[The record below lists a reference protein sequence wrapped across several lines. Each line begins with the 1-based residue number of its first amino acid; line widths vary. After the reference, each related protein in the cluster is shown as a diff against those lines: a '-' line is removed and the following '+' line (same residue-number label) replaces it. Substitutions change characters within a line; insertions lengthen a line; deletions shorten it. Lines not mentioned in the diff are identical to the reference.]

1 MFRRYRPFFRAGA
14 METLAYKFNIFAWLI
29 VSALQVLCL
38 FFLWIGVYKNAESG
52 VNAVI
57 NGFTLHEMLVYMA
70 FVNVFNFV
78 SYAGNT
84 MYEVVQD
91 IQKGTIAMSFVKPI
105 SYRVRF
111 IFTTL
116 GSMFV
121 KILMLGVPAFVLLY
135 VVFGVLGYIVIGS
148 VWTFLLH
155 LLLFLVAQLLAA
167 LLFDCLEYICG
178 VLCFYTTAAWGMD
191 QIKTTITTFLSG
203 TLIPLSF
210 FPKGFS
216 EALNYSPFAGMS
228 QNPVLI
234 LIMKVDLLQALQSIA
249 LSLVWLIALEGL
261 AWLIFRKASR
271 KVTVQGG

>member
-1 MFRRYRPFFRAGA
+1 MFRRYRPFFKAGA
-14 METLAYKFNIFAWLI
+14 METLAYKFNIFGWLI

-38 FFLWIGVYKNAESG
+38 FFLWIGVYKNSTGGENS
-52 VNAVI
+52 VI

-78 SYAGNT
+78 SFAGNT

-111 IFTTL
+111 VFTTL
-116 GSMFV
+116 GSLFIKMVLLGLPMFT
-121 KILMLGVPAFVLLY
+121 LLY
-135 VVFGVLGYIVIGS
+135 VIFGVLGYIVIPS
-148 VWTFLLH
+148 VWTLLLH
-155 LLLFLVAQLLAA
+155 LLLFFIAQLIAA

-191 QIKTTITTFLSG
+191 QIKTTVTTFLSG
-203 TLIPLSF
+203 TLSPLSF
-210 FPKGFS
+210 FPGDFS
-216 EALNYSPFAGMS
+216 KILNYSPFVGMS
-228 QNPVLI
+228 QNPILI
-234 LIMKVDLLQALQSIA
+234 LIMKEDWLWAVQRIA
-249 LSLVWLIALEGL
+249 LSLIWLVALEGV
-261 AWLIFRKASR
+261 AWLIFRRASR

>member
-1 MFRRYRPFFRAGA
+1 
-14 METLAYKFNIFAWLI
+14 METLAYKFNIFGWLI

-38 FFLWIGVYKNAESG
+38 FFLWIGVYKNSSG
-52 VNAVI
+52 GANSVI

-116 GSMFV
+116 GSMFI
-121 KILMLGVPAFVLLY
+121 KMLLLGLPMFTLLY
-135 VVFGVLGYIVIGS
+135 VVFGVLGYIVITS

-155 LLLFLVAQLLAA
+155 LLLFFVAQLLAA
-167 LLFDCLEYICG
+167 LLYDCLEYICG

-191 QIKTTITTFLSG
+191 QIKVTITTFLSG

-210 FPKGFS
+210 FPGNFS
-216 EALNYSPFAGMS
+216 KILNYSPFVGMS
-228 QNPVLI
+228 QNPVMI
-234 LIMKVDLLQALQSIA
+234 LIMKEDWLWALQSIG
-249 LSLVWLIALEGL
+249 LSLVWLVALEVV
-261 AWLIFRKASR
+261 AWLVFARASR

>member
-1 MFRRYRPFFRAGA
+1 
-14 METLAYKFNIFAWLI
+14 METLAYKFNIFGWLI

-38 FFLWIGVYKNAESG
+38 FFLWIGVYRNAEAG
-52 VNAVI
+52 VDAVI
-57 NGFTLHEMLVYMA
+57 NGFTLKEMLVYMA

-78 SYAGNT
+78 TYAGNT

-116 GSMFV
+116 GSMFI
-121 KILMLGVPAFVLLY
+121 KIVLLGLPMFVLLY
-135 VVFGVLGYIVIGS
+135 VVFGVLGYIVITS

-155 LLLFLVAQLLAA
+155 LLLFVVAQLLAA

-210 FPKGFS
+210 FPDGFKQ
-216 EALNYSPFAGMS
+216 ALNYSPFAGMS

-234 LIMKVDLLQALQSIA
+234 LMMQNDWLWAIERIA
-249 LSLVWLIALEGL
+249 LSLVWLIALEGV
-261 AWLIFRKASR
+261 AWLIFQRASR

>member
-1 MFRRYRPFFRAGA
+1 MFRRYRPFFKAGA
-14 METLAYKFNIFAWLI
+14 METLAYKFNIFGWLI

-38 FFLWIGVYKNAESG
+38 FFLWIGVYKNSTGGENS
-52 VNAVI
+52 VI
-57 NGFTLHEMLVYMA
+57 NGFTLQEMLVYMA

-78 SYAGNT
+78 TFAGNT

-116 GSMFV
+116 GSLFIKMVLLGLPMF
-121 KILMLGVPAFVLLY
+121 ILLY
-135 VVFGVLGYIVIGS
+135 VIFAVLGYIVIPS

-155 LLLFLVAQLLAA
+155 LLLFFASQLLAA

-210 FPKGFS
+210 FPGEFS
-216 EALNYSPFAGMS
+216 KILNYSPFVGMS
-228 QNPVLI
+228 QNPVMI
-234 LIMKVDLLQALQSIA
+234 LIMKENWLWAVERIA
-249 LSLVWLIALEGL
+249 LSLIWLIVLEGV
-261 AWLIFRKASR
+261 AWLIFRRASR

>member
-1 MFRRYRPFFRAGA
+1 
-14 METLAYKFNIFAWLI
+14 METLAYKFNIFGWLI

-38 FFLWIGVYKNAESG
+38 FFLWIGVYRNSADG
-52 VNAVI
+52 VDSVI
-57 NGFTLHEMLVYMA
+57 NGFTLKEMLVYMA
-70 FVNVFNFV
+70 FINVFNFV
-78 SYAGNT
+78 TYAGNT
-84 MYEVVQD
+84 MYSVVQD

-116 GSMFV
+116 GSMFS
-121 KILMLGVPAFVLLY
+121 KIVLLGVPAFVLLY
-135 VVFGVLGYIVIGS
+135 VIFGVLGYIVITS
-148 VWTFLLH
+148 VWMFLLH
-155 LLLFLVAQLLAA
+155 LILFLVAQLLAA
-167 LLFDCLEYICG
+167 LLFDCLEYIAG

-191 QIKTTITTFLSG
+191 QIKTTVTTFLSG

-210 FPKGFS
+210 FPEGFS
-216 EALNYSPFAGMS
+216 KILNFSPFAGMS

-234 LIMKVDLLQALQSIA
+234 LMMQKDWVWAIERIG
-249 LSLVWLIALEGL
+249 LSFVWLVALEGV

>member
-1 MFRRYRPFFRAGA
+1 MV
-14 METLAYKFNIFAWLI
+14 TLAFKFNILAWLI

-38 FFLWIGVYKNAESG
+38 FFLWIGVYSNATDG
-52 VNAVI
+52 VDAVI
-57 NGFTLHEMLVYMA
+57 NGFTLKEMLVYMA

-78 SYAGNT
+78 TYAGET
-84 MYEVVQD
+84 MYGVVQD

-111 IFTTL
+111 IFQTL
-116 GSMFV
+116 GSMCV
-121 KILMLGVPAFVLLY
+121 KIALFGAPAFTVLY
-135 VVFGVLGYIVIGS
+135 VVFGVLGYIQITS
-148 VWTFLLH
+148 VWMFLLH

-210 FPKGFS
+210 FPKGFG
-216 EALNYSPFAGMS
+216 EVLNYSPFVGMS

-234 LIMKVDLLQALQSIA
+234 LTMKMDLLSALRSIG
-249 LSLVWLIALEGL
+249 LSLVWLVALEGV
-261 AWLIFRKASR
+261 AWLVFRKASR

>member
-1 MFRRYRPFFRAGA
+1 
-14 METLAYKFNIFAWLI
+14 METLAYKFNIFGWLI
-29 VSALQVLCL
+29 VSALQVACL
-38 FFLWIGVYKNAESG
+38 FFLWIGVYKNSVNG
-52 VNAVI
+52 VDSVI
-57 NGFTLHEMLVYMA
+57 NGFTLKEMLVYMA

-111 IFTTL
+111 VFATL
-116 GSMFV
+116 GSMFI
-121 KILMLGVPAFVLLY
+121 KIVLLGLPMFVLLY
-135 VVFGVLGYIVIGS
+135 VIFGVLGYIVITS
-148 VWTFLLH
+148 VWMFLLH

-167 LLFDCLEYICG
+167 LLYDCLEYICG

-191 QIKTTITTFLSG
+191 QIKTTVTTFLSG

-210 FPKGFS
+210 FPAGFG
-216 EALNYSPFAGMS
+216 EILKYSPFAGMS

-234 LIMKVDLLQALQSIA
+234 LTMKLDLLSVLQCIGV
-249 LSLVWLIALEGL
+249 SLAWLVALEGV